1 MDVIDFRSDTATLP
15 SPEMREAMA
24 TAELGDDVSG
34 EDPTANLLE
43 KMAAELLGKE
53 DALFVSSGTMGNL
66 VAALSQ
72 CRSGDEIII
81 GHNSHIYVAEAGGI
95 STLGG
100 ISYKPVRV
108 DERGMIDPLEI
119 EDAIHPDDMHYA
131 PTSMVAIENTNNPSG
146 GTVLTPED
154 TEAIAN
160 VTQSRGISLH
170 IDGARIFNAAVY
182 LETPV
187 KELVKHADT
196 VSFCLS
202 KGLACPAGSMLC
214 GSAEIIE
221 EARRWRK
228 MLGGGMRQV
237 GVLAAAGVVAL
248 DTMIGRLAEDHSNAR
263 KLALGLKD
271 VPGISIEPDRLPTNL
286 VFFGVDVRDQ
296 DEVVRKLERCGIK
309 IGDRGPVWR
318 LVTHYGI
325 SGDDIDHTLHVFR
338 EVFSEHAIR

>member
-1 MDVIDFRSDTATLP
+1 MDVIDFRSDTVTFP

-24 TAELGDDVSG
+24 VAELGDDVSG
-34 EDPTANLLE
+34 EDPTANLVE
-43 KMAAELLGKE
+43 KMAAEMLGKE

-66 VAALSQ
+66 VATLSQ

-100 ISYKPVRV
+100 ISYKPLPV
-108 DERGMIDPLEI
+108 DERGMLDPQEI

-146 GTVLTPED
+146 GTVLTPWD
-154 TEAIAN
+154 TKAIAD
-160 VTQSRGISLH
+160 VAHAHDIPLH

-187 KELVKHADT
+187 GELVTDADT

-202 KGLACPAGSMLC
+202 KGLACPAGSILC
-214 GSAEIIE
+214 GSAETIE

-228 MLGGGMRQV
+228 MLGGAMRQV

-248 DTMIGRLAEDHSNAR
+248 ETMIERLAEDHSNAR

-271 VPGISIEPDRLPTNL
+271 VPGISIEPDKLPTNL

-296 DEVVRKLERCGIK
+296 DGVVRKLARHGIK
-309 IGDRGPVWR
+309 VGDRGPVWR

-325 SGDDIDHTLHVFR
+325 SGNDIDYALGVIR
-338 EVFSEHAIR
+338 EVFTEHAVG